1 MFQVNSLKIYSLQHL
16 KYALIY
22 VLKILNMIVRSSS
35 SSSSTDVNVT
45 IVIIG
50 YVLKYNFL

>member
-1 MFQVNSLKIYSLQHL
+1 MFQVNSLKIYSLQL
-16 KYALIY
+16 LTYALIY
-22 VLKILNMIVRSSS
+22 VSKILNIIVR

-45 IVIIG
+45 IVIIE